1 MVICT
6 GSKYVQ
12 HPRSLLFTYGARGGR
27 CRGRTPRRHLLLL
40 AGIYGGGDRTQSKEE
55 EEEERAGS
63 RSPAGRRHHGCWQSL
78 SEPSDNSMP
87 TTAVCRAHAGELK
100 LNRLSPS
107 RRQVQPQHIKAWP
120 WPCGT
125 Q

>member
-1 MVICT
+1 MYSIH
-6 GSKYVQ
+6 GK
-12 HPRSLLFTYGARGGR
+12 RSLLFTYGARGGR
-27 CRGRTPRRHLLLL
+27 CRGRTPRRHLLV
-40 AGIYGGGDRTQSKEE
+40 AGINGGSGTHNKQ
-55 EEEERAGS
+55 EEERAGS
-63 RSPAGRRHHGCWQSL
+63 RSPAGRRRHGSWQSL

-107 RRQVQPQHIKAWP
+107 RRQVQAQHIKAWP